1 LTALTEADVRD
12 LVERVRAAELPTS
25 IEALE
30 QVRQLQLHFSRLL
43 EAGTRESATTTT
55 GAEAL
60 TSREREVLRVVALGH
75 TNVEVAA
82 SLSIAAGTVRKHL
95 EHAYAKLGVSTRT
108 AAVAAVF
115 ELFPLT

>member
-12 LVERVRAAELPTS
+12 LVERVRGAELPTS
-25 IEALE
+25 VAALE
-30 QVRQLQLHFSRLL
+30 QLRQLQLHFSRLL
-43 EAGTRESATTTT
+43 EAAGSPTTTT
-55 GAEAL
+55 GAGVL
-60 TSREREVLRVVALGH
+60 TSREREVLRLVALGH

-115 ELFPLT
+115 PLFPLT